1 VPGAPILY
9 FSLYS
14 DQTLGGQTI
23 ANEDIVA
30 FDGADFSLYFD
41 GSLVDLDTLVLDA
54 FAVISPT
61 EILMSFS
68 RAGSVPGIPV
78 TVDDSDIVRFT
89 ADSADSLGANTAGS
103 FSLYFDGSDVG
114 LTKSYE
120 DVDAVELLSDGRLLI
135 STTGGFIVD
144 GLSGSGADEDVIAF
158 TPSSLGS
165 NTEGTWARYFDGS
178 DVGLA
183 GEDIDGLALDAMGN
197 IYLSTLR
204 NRLVTDWPYADED
217 VFVCDSPTTGDN
229 TACSSFTLFFDGSL
243 YGLTNNDLFAID
255 LP

>member
-1 VPGAPILY
+1 M
-9 FSLYS
+9 
-14 DQTLGGQTI
+14 

-30 FDGADFSLYFD
+30 FDGTSFSLYFD
-41 GSLVDLDTLVLDA
+41 GSLVGLDALVLDA

-68 RAGSVPGIPV
+68 VNSSVPGIPV
-78 TVDDSDIVRFT
+78 TVDDSDIVKFT
-89 ADSADSLGANTAGS
+89 ADSPDSLGANTAGS

-120 DVDAVELLSDGRLLI
+120 DVDAIELLPDGRLLI

-144 GLSGSGADEDVIAF
+144 GLPGSGADEDIIAF
-158 TPSSLGS
+158 MPTSLGS

-178 DVGLA
+178 AVGLA
-183 GEDIDGLALDAMGN
+183 EEDIDGLALDTAGN

-204 NRLVTDWPYADED
+204 NRMVTDWPYADED
-217 VFVCDSPTTGDN
+217 VSVCDNPTTGDN
-229 TACSSFTLFFDGSL
+229 TICTSLALFFDGSL
-243 YGLTNNDLFAID
+243 YGLSSNDLFSID